1 MKLLILGATG
11 AVGRLVLF
19 AALKSNKINEVVA
32 PTRKPLARD
41 SKLLNPVVDFEALD
55 SNASWWQVDAV
66 ICALGT
72 TLKIAGSQEAFAKID
87 RDLPVQVG
95 QITRTLGAT
104 SYALNSSLGASLSGN
119 FYLRTKAQAEAGL
132 QALDFP
138 SLTII
143 RPSLID
149 TERSDSRPG
158 EKIGL
163 MFARTFK
170 PLIPK
175 KYRAVPAENIAKALL
190 NAVLATKLG
199 VHIIESD
206 QLQNLR

>member
-11 AVGRLVLF
+11 AVGHLVLL

-32 PTRKPLARD
+32 PTRKPLDRD
-41 SKLLNPVVDFEALD
+41 SKLLNPVVDFAALD
-55 SNASWWQVDAV
+55 SSASWWGVDAV

-87 RDLPVQVG
+87 RDLPVLVG
-95 QITRTLGAT
+95 QITRAKGAK
-104 SYALNSSLGASLSGN
+104 SYALNSSLGASLRGN
-119 FYLRTKAQAEAGL
+119 FYLMTKAQAEAGL
-132 QALDFP
+132 QELAFP
-138 SLTII
+138 SLTIV

-158 EKIGL
+158 EQIGL
-163 MFARTFK
+163 MVAKAFK

-175 KYRAVPAENIAKALL
+175 KYRAVPAENIAQTLL
-190 NAVLATKLG
+190 NAVLASKPG
-199 VHIIESD
+199 VQIIESD